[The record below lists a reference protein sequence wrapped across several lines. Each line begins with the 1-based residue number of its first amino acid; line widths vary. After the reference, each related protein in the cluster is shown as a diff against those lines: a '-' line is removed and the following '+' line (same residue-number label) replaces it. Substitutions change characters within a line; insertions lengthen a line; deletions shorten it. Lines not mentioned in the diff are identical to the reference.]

1 MKSLDV
7 CQGLRL
13 VATDLLHRHYLVYDA
28 AFKKIGSIDCRMG
41 VWTFTCAQ
49 TSESYFGY
57 SRDGAVQNWLKVSGF
72 VPSVQHSPPGAF
84 LGLKTAL

>member
-28 AFKKIGSIDCRMG
+28 AYKKIGSIDCRMG

-57 SRDGAVQNWLKVSGF
+57 SRNGAVQNWLKVSGF
-72 VPSVQHSPPGAF
+72 SHAVQYSPPGAF